1 MAPSADLIGPDTNG
15 SKLDFTSF
23 SNIINGKLVGASKT
37 RHAIN
42 PATKKASW
50 EVPIATSQDVDE
62 AVAAARTAFKTWS
75 KTSVVERKS
84 ALEGLAKEL
93 EKHTTDFA
101 KLLVIEQGKPV
112 SPSFRLIDELDR

>member
-1 MAPSADLIGPDTNG
+1 MAPAPDTTNG
-15 SKLDFTSF
+15 TNLDFTTF
-23 SNIINGKLVGASKT
+23 SNVINGKLVGASKT

-50 EVPIATSQDVDE
+50 EVPIASPQDVDE

-75 KTSVVERKS
+75 KTSVEERKA
-84 ALEGLAKEL
+84 ALNGLAAEL
-93 EKHTTDFA
+93 EKYTAEFA

-112 SPSFRLIDELDR
+112 SLHLKSIDAMDSGLT